1 MSPIAVR
8 AAGAADAPLIL
19 ELIRALAA
27 FERMPEAVVATEAGL
42 RAGLAPPAAFE
53 CLIATLDGR
62 PAGFAL
68 FYHNFSTW
76 TGRRGIFLE
85 DLFVQEWA
93 RGDGVGAA
101 LMRAVA
107 RVAVERGCPR
117 LDLQVLDWNPA
128 RHFYERLGFEPLRAW
143 LPYRLAGDALPALAA
158 APTVER
164 SR

>member
-1 MSPIAVR
+1 
-8 AAGAADAPLIL
+8 
-19 ELIRALAA
+19 
-27 FERMPEAVVATEAGL
+27 
-42 RAGLAPPAAFE
+42 
-53 CLIATLDGR
+53 
-62 PAGFAL
+62 
-68 FYHNFSTW
+68 
-76 TGRRGIFLE
+76 
-85 DLFVQEWA
+85 VQEWA